1 MIEEHVKHSGGIESA
16 LRMMCVI
23 AKGGANALV
32 VESGVL
38 LMKFRRVD
46 GATER
51 VTTAFGH

>member
-1 MIEEHVKHSGGIESA
+1 
-16 LRMMCVI
+16 MMCVI